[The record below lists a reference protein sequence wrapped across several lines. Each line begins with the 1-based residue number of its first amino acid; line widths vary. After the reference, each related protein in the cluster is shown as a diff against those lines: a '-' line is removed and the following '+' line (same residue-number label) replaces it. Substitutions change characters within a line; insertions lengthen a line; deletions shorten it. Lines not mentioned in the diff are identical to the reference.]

1 MRLVAWGLWLASIQV
16 AQAATSGRFGHRSF
30 RKRQAVEEPPAP
42 KFEGLRLSYVTETTT
57 EKVTETQ
64 VIVQTAQGDAVAA
77 AETVTVT
84 INAPAVTVTVNAPAE
99 TVTINA
105 PPITIT
111 EVAAA
116 PPPITVTETITSAV
130 AQPFTVVEVSPI
142 TIVEVSPITIVE
154 VSPVTVPG
162 EAPPPVTLIETVQAP
177 ADSAEDN
184 KTGGPGVTTIPI
196 AESALPTTTFSE
208 DPLAESRVEESSAAE
223 ETTSANE
230 SATSAQESA
239 TSAEATSAEE
249 STAPAQESTA
259 SAEESATSAQESAT
273 SAKESTASSKASTT
287 AAKESTSEVAS
298 VPNDTTEAAPTTEA
312 PAATS
317 APALPVME
325 SNIVLGPSP
334 SNEEEPAAPAQP
346 TGGSNSLNLGDL
358 APDATADAGTA
369 LPAVTAEPEA
379 EEPRTRAPINISTLS
394 LSSAINLGNLGGG
407 GAGLLKAR
415 ATNAP

>member
-1 MRLVAWGLWLASIQV
+1 MRLVAWGLWLASVQV

-30 RKRQAVEEPPAP
+30 RKRQAVEEPAAP

-64 VIVQTAQGDAVAA
+64 VIVQTAQNDAVAA

-84 INAPAVTVTVNAPAE
+84 INPPAVTVTINAPAE

-142 TIVEVSPITIVE
+142 TIVEVSPITV
-154 VSPVTVPG
+154 VDVVTQPVPQPPVTETITVAG

-177 ADSAEDN
+177 ADSVEDN
-184 KTGGPGVTTIPI
+184 KTAGPGVTTIPI

-208 DPLAESRVEESSAAE
+208 DPLAQSRVEESSSAE
-223 ETTSANE
+223 E
-230 SATSAQESA
+230 SATSAKES
-239 TSAEATSAEE
+239 ATSAEE

-259 SAEESATSAQESAT
+259 SA
-273 SAKESTASSKASTT
+273 KESTASSKASTT
-287 AAKESTSEVAS
+287 TAKESTTEVAS
-298 VPNDTTEAAPTTEA
+298 VPNDTTEAVPTTEA
-312 PAATS
+312 APVATS
-317 APALPVME
+317 APAIPVME

-334 SNEEEPAAPAQP
+334 SNDAAAPAPAQP

>member
-1 MRLVAWGLWLASIQV
+1 MRLVALGLWLASVQV

-30 RKRQAVEEPPAP
+30 RKRQAVEEPAAP

-64 VIVQTAQGDAVAA
+64 VIVQTAQNDAVAA

-84 INAPAVTVTVNAPAE
+84 INPPAVTVTINAPAE

-116 PPPITVTETITSAV
+116 PPPITVTETITSAKV

-142 TIVEVSPITIVE
+142 TIVEVSPITV
-154 VSPVTVPG
+154 VDVVTQPVPQPPVTETITVAG

-177 ADSAEDN
+177 ADSVEDN
-184 KTGGPGVTTIPI
+184 KTAGPGVTTIPI

-208 DPLAESRVEESSAAE
+208 DPLAQSRVEESSSAE
-223 ETTSANE
+223 E
-230 SATSAQESA
+230 SATSAKES
-239 TSAEATSAEE
+239 ATSAEE

-259 SAEESATSAQESAT
+259 PAQESTA

-287 AAKESTSEVAS
+287 AAKESTTEVAS
-298 VPNDTTEAAPTTEA
+298 VPSDTTEAVPTTEA

-317 APALPVME
+317 APTIPVME

-334 SNEEEPAAPAQP
+334 SNDGAAPAPAQP

>member
-1 MRLVAWGLWLASIQV
+1 MRLVAWGLWLASVQV

-30 RKRQAVEEPPAP
+30 RKRQAVEDPPAP

-64 VIVQTAQGDAVAA
+64 VIVQTAQNDAVAA

-84 INAPAVTVTVNAPAE
+84 INPPAVTVTINAPAE

-184 KTGGPGVTTIPI
+184 NTNGPGVTTIPI

-208 DPLAESRVEESSAAE
+208 DPLAQSRVEESSAVE
-223 ETTSANE
+223 ETTSA
-230 SATSAQESA
+230 QEPA

-259 SAEESATSAQESAT
+259 PAQESTASAEESTESAQESAT

-334 SNEEEPAAPAQP
+334 SNEESPAAPAQP

>member
-1 MRLVAWGLWLASIQV
+1 MRLVAWGLWLASVQV

-30 RKRQAVEEPPAP
+30 RKRQAVEEPAAP

-64 VIVQTAQGDAVAA
+64 VIVQTAQNDAVAA

-84 INAPAVTVTVNAPAE
+84 INPPAVTVTINGPVE

-116 PPPITVTETITSAV
+116 PPPITITETITSAV

-142 TIVEVSPITIVE
+142 TIVEVSPITV
-154 VSPVTVPG
+154 VDVVTQPVPQPAVTETITVAG

-177 ADSAEDN
+177 ADSVEDN
-184 KTGGPGVTTIPI
+184 KTAGPGVTTVPI

-208 DPLAESRVEESSAAE
+208 DPLAQSQVKESSAAE
-223 ETTSANE
+223 ETTSVNE
-230 SATSAQESA
+230 PATSAQES
-239 TSAEATSAEE
+239 TSLAQE

-259 SAEESATSAQESAT
+259 SV
-273 SAKESTASSKASTT
+273 KESTASSKASTT

-298 VPNDTTEAAPTTEA
+298 VPDTSEAVPTTEAAPV
-312 PAATS
+312 ATS
-317 APALPVME
+317 VPAVPVME

-334 SNEEEPAAPAQP
+334 SNDAAAPAPAQP

-407 GAGLLKAR
+407 GGAGLLKAR

>member
-1 MRLVAWGLWLASIQV
+1 MRLVAWGLWLASVQV

-30 RKRQAVEEPPAP
+30 RKRQAVEDPPAP

-64 VIVQTAQGDAVAA
+64 VIVQTAQNDAVAA

-84 INAPAVTVTVNAPAE
+84 INPPAVTVTINAPAE

-184 KTGGPGVTTIPI
+184 NTNGPGVTTIPI

-208 DPLAESRVEESSAAE
+208 DPLAQSRVEESSAVE
-223 ETTSANE
+223 ETTSA
-230 SATSAQESA
+230 QEPA

-249 STAPAQESTA
+249 STA
-259 SAEESATSAQESAT
+259 SAQDYIGQGIDRQLQGIDNRREGINQRGRQRAQRHHR
-273 SAKESTASSKASTT
+273 SSPDDRSP
-287 AAKESTSEVAS
+287 SCLVL
-298 VPNDTTEAAPTTEA
+298 
-312 PAATS
+312 
-317 APALPVME
+317 PALPVME

-334 SNEEEPAAPAQP
+334 SNEESPAAPAQP

>member
-1 MRLVAWGLWLASIQV
+1 MRLVAWGLWLASVQV

-30 RKRQAVEEPPAP
+30 RKRQAVEEPAAP

-64 VIVQTAQGDAVAA
+64 VIVQTAQNDAVAA

-84 INAPAVTVTVNAPAE
+84 INPPAVTVTINAPAE

-142 TIVEVSPITIVE
+142 TIVEVSPITV
-154 VSPVTVPG
+154 VDVVTQPVPQPPVTETITVAG
-162 EAPPPVTLIETVQAP
+162 EAPPPVTLIQTVQAP

-184 KTGGPGVTTIPI
+184 KTAGPGVTTIPI

-208 DPLAESRVEESSAAE
+208 DPLAQSRVEESSSAE
-223 ETTSANE
+223 ESATSAKE
-230 SATSAQESA
+230 SATSAQES
-239 TSAEATSAEE
+239 
-249 STAPAQESTA
+249 TASAQESTA
-259 SAEESATSAQESAT
+259 

-287 AAKESTSEVAS
+287 AAKESTTEVAS
-298 VPNDTTEAAPTTEA
+298 VPNDTTEAVPTTET

-317 APALPVME
+317 APAIPVME

-334 SNEEEPAAPAQP
+334 SNDAAAPAPAQP

>member
-1 MRLVAWGLWLASIQV
+1 MRLVAWGLWLASVQV

-30 RKRQAVEEPPAP
+30 RKRQAVEEPAAP

-64 VIVQTAQGDAVAA
+64 VIVQTAQNDAVAA

-84 INAPAVTVTVNAPAE
+84 INPPAVTVTINAPAE

-142 TIVEVSPITIVE
+142 TIVEVSPITV
-154 VSPVTVPG
+154 VDVVTQPVPQPPVTETITVAG

-184 KTGGPGVTTIPI
+184 KTAGPGVTTIPI

-208 DPLAESRVEESSAAE
+208 DPLAQSRVEESSSAE
-223 ETTSANE
+223 ESATSAEESATSAKE
-230 SATSAQESA
+230 SATSAQ
-239 TSAEATSAEE
+239 E

-259 SAEESATSAQESAT
+259 SA
-273 SAKESTASSKASTT
+273 KESTASSKVSTT
-287 AAKESTSEVAS
+287 AAKESTTEVAS
-298 VPNDTTEAAPTTEA
+298 VPNDTTEAVPTTET

-317 APALPVME
+317 APAIPVME

-334 SNEEEPAAPAQP
+334 SNDAAAPAPAQP

-407 GAGLLKAR
+407 GGAGLLKAR

>member
-1 MRLVAWGLWLASIQV
+1 MRLVAWGLWLASVQV

-30 RKRQAVEEPPAP
+30 RKRQAVEEPAAP

-64 VIVQTAQGDAVAA
+64 VVVQTAQNDAVAA

-84 INAPAVTVTVNAPAE
+84 INPPAVTVTINAPVE

-105 PPITIT
+105 PPITVT

-142 TIVEVSPITIVE
+142 TIVEVSPITV
-154 VSPVTVPG
+154 VDVVTQPVPQPPVTETITVAG
-162 EAPPPVTLIETVQAP
+162 EAPTKPPVTLIETVQAP
-177 ADSAEDN
+177 ADSVEDN
-184 KTGGPGVTTIPI
+184 KTAGPGVTTVPI

-208 DPLAESRVEESSAAE
+208 DPLAQSRIEESSSAE
-223 ETTSANE
+223 ETTSVQE
-230 SATSAQESA
+230 PATSAQEPAAS
-239 TSAEATSAEE
+239 TQE
-249 STAPAQESTA
+249 STSLAQEST
-259 SAEESATSAQESAT
+259 TST
-273 SAKESTASSKASTT
+273 KESTASSKASTT

-298 VPNDTTEAAPTTEA
+298 VPDTSEAVSTTEAAPV
-312 PAATS
+312 ATS
-317 APALPVME
+317 VPAVPVME
-325 SNIVLGPSP
+325 SNIVLGPSS
-334 SNEEEPAAPAQP
+334 SNDASAPAPAQP

-407 GAGLLKAR
+407 GGAGLLKAR

>member
-1 MRLVAWGLWLASIQV
+1 MRLVAWGLWLASVQV

-30 RKRQAVEEPPAP
+30 RKRQAVEEPAAP

-64 VIVQTAQGDAVAA
+64 VIVQTAQNDAVAA

-84 INAPAVTVTVNAPAE
+84 INPPAVTVTINAPAE

-142 TIVEVSPITIVE
+142 TIVEVSPITV
-154 VSPVTVPG
+154 VDVVTQPVPQPPVTETITVAG

-177 ADSAEDN
+177 ADSVEDN
-184 KTGGPGVTTIPI
+184 KTAGPGVTTIPI

-208 DPLAESRVEESSAAE
+208 DPLAQSRVEESSSAE
-223 ETTSANE
+223 E
-230 SATSAQESA
+230 SATSAKES
-239 TSAEATSAEE
+239 ATSAEE

-259 SAEESATSAQESAT
+259 SA
-273 SAKESTASSKASTT
+273 KESTASSKASTT
-287 AAKESTSEVAS
+287 TAKESTTEVAS
-298 VPNDTTEAAPTTEA
+298 VPNDTTEVVPTTEAA

-317 APALPVME
+317 APAIPVME

-334 SNEEEPAAPAQP
+334 SNDAAAPAPAQP

>member
-1 MRLVAWGLWLASIQV
+1 MRLVAWGLWLASVQV

-30 RKRQAVEEPPAP
+30 RKRQAVEEPAAP

-64 VIVQTAQGDAVAA
+64 VIVQTAQNDAVAA

-84 INAPAVTVTVNAPAE
+84 INPPAVTVTINAPAE

-116 PPPITVTETITSAV
+116 PPPITVTETITSA
-130 AQPFTVVEVSPI
+130 PFTVVEVSPI
-142 TIVEVSPITIVE
+142 TIVEVSPITVVDVVTQPVPQPAVTE
-154 VSPVTVPG
+154 TVTVAG

-184 KTGGPGVTTIPI
+184 KTAGPGVTTIPI

-208 DPLAESRVEESSAAE
+208 DPLAQSRVGESS
-223 ETTSANE
+223 
-230 SATSAQESA
+230 
-239 TSAEATSAEE
+239 SAETASAKESATSAEE
-249 STAPAQESTA
+249 STSLAQASTA
-259 SAEESATSAQESAT
+259 

-287 AAKESTSEVAS
+287 AAKESTTEVAS
-298 VPNDTTEAAPTTEA
+298 VPNDTTKALPTTEA

-317 APALPVME
+317 APAIPVME
-325 SNIVLGPSP
+325 SNIILGPSP
-334 SNEEEPAAPAQP
+334 SNDAAAPAPAQP

>member
-1 MRLVAWGLWLASIQV
+1 MRLVALGLWLASVQV

-30 RKRQAVEEPPAP
+30 RKRQAVEEPAAP

-64 VIVQTAQGDAVAA
+64 VIVQTAQNDAVAV

-84 INAPAVTVTVNAPAE
+84 INPPAVTVTINAPAE

-116 PPPITVTETITSAV
+116 PPPITVTETITSAKV

-142 TIVEVSPITIVE
+142 TIVEVSPITV
-154 VSPVTVPG
+154 VDVVTQPVPQPPVTETITVAG
-162 EAPPPVTLIETVQAP
+162 EAPAKPPVTLIETVQAP
-177 ADSAEDN
+177 ADSVEDN
-184 KTGGPGVTTIPI
+184 KTAGPGVTTIPI

-208 DPLAESRVEESSAAE
+208 DPLAQSRVEESSSAE
-223 ETTSANE
+223 E
-230 SATSAQESA
+230 SATSAKES
-239 TSAEATSAEE
+239 ATSAEE

-259 SAEESATSAQESAT
+259 PAQESTA
-273 SAKESTASSKASTT
+273 SAKESTASSKTSTT
-287 AAKESTSEVAS
+287 AAKESTTEVAS
-298 VPNDTTEAAPTTEA
+298 VPSDTTEAVPTTEA

-317 APALPVME
+317 APTIPVME

-334 SNEEEPAAPAQP
+334 SNDGAAPAPAQP

>member
-1 MRLVAWGLWLASIQV
+1 MRLVAWGLWLASVQV

-30 RKRQAVEEPPAP
+30 RKRQAVEEPAAP

-64 VIVQTAQGDAVAA
+64 VIVQTAQNDAVAA

-84 INAPAVTVTVNAPAE
+84 INPPAVTVTINAPAE

-142 TIVEVSPITIVE
+142 TIVEVSPITVVDVVTQPVPQPAVTE
-154 VSPVTVPG
+154 TVTVAG
-162 EAPPPVTLIETVQAP
+162 EAPAKPPVTLIETVQAP

-184 KTGGPGVTTIPI
+184 KTAGPGVTTIPI

-208 DPLAESRVEESSAAE
+208 DPLAQSRVGESS
-223 ETTSANE
+223 
-230 SATSAQESA
+230 
-239 TSAEATSAEE
+239 SAETASAKESATSAEE
-249 STAPAQESTA
+249 STSLAQASTA
-259 SAEESATSAQESAT
+259 

-287 AAKESTSEVAS
+287 AAKESTTEVAS
-298 VPNDTTEAAPTTEA
+298 VPNDTTKALPTTEA

-317 APALPVME
+317 APAIPVME
-325 SNIVLGPSP
+325 SNIILGPSP
-334 SNEEEPAAPAQP
+334 SNDAAAPAPAQP

>member
-1 MRLVAWGLWLASIQV
+1 MRLVAWGLWLASVQV

-30 RKRQAVEEPPAP
+30 RKRQAVEEPAAP

-64 VIVQTAQGDAVAA
+64 VIVQTAQNDAVAA

-84 INAPAVTVTVNAPAE
+84 INPPAVTVTINAPAE

-142 TIVEVSPITIVE
+142 TIVEVSPITV
-154 VSPVTVPG
+154 VDVVTQPVPQPPVTETITVAG
-162 EAPPPVTLIETVQAP
+162 EAPAKPPVTLIQTVQAP

-184 KTGGPGVTTIPI
+184 KTAGPGVTTIPI

-208 DPLAESRVEESSAAE
+208 DPLAQSRVEESSSTE
-223 ETTSANE
+223 ESATSAKE
-230 SATSAQESA
+230 SATSAQ
-239 TSAEATSAEE
+239 E

-259 SAEESATSAQESAT
+259 SA
-273 SAKESTASSKASTT
+273 KESTASSKVSTT
-287 AAKESTSEVAS
+287 AAKESTTEVAS
-298 VPNDTTEAAPTTEA
+298 VPNDTTEAVPTTET

-317 APALPVME
+317 APAIPVME

-334 SNEEEPAAPAQP
+334 SNDAAAPAPAQP

-407 GAGLLKAR
+407 GGAGLLKAR

>member
-1 MRLVAWGLWLASIQV
+1 MRLVAWGLWLASVQV

-30 RKRQAVEEPPAP
+30 RKRQAVEEPAAP

-64 VIVQTAQGDAVAA
+64 VLVQTAQNDAVAA

-84 INAPAVTVTVNAPAE
+84 INPPAVTVTINGPVE

-142 TIVEVSPITIVE
+142 TIVEVSPITV
-154 VSPVTVPG
+154 VDVVTQPVPQPAVTETITVAG

-177 ADSAEDN
+177 ADSVEDN
-184 KTGGPGVTTIPI
+184 KTAGPGVTTVPI

-208 DPLAESRVEESSAAE
+208 DPLAQSQVEESSAAE
-223 ETTSANE
+223 ETTSVQE
-230 SATSAQESA
+230 PATSAQES
-239 TSAEATSAEE
+239 TSVVQE
-249 STAPAQESTA
+249 STSLAQEST
-259 SAEESATSAQESAT
+259 T

-298 VPNDTTEAAPTTEA
+298 VPDTSEAAPTTEA
-312 PAATS
+312 APVATS
-317 APALPVME
+317 VPAVPVME

-334 SNEEEPAAPAQP
+334 SNDAAAPAPAQP

-369 LPAVTAEPEA
+369 LPAVTAVPEA

-407 GAGLLKAR
+407 GGAGLLKAR